1 MIRRRYEDRF
11 VELGAGGGD
20 SVIKQVA
27 AK

>member
-1 MIRRRYEDRF
+1 MIRRCEDRF

-20 SVIKQVA
+20 PVIKQVL